1 MPTAAS
7 VEREAQGAF
16 KRPPRTNPRCHLCS
30 IDKTLAGWVTYFAD
44 GRGGRGLQLG
54 LLVSGVSLVAACG
67 TLAAVVILRY
77 REQRRWQSVKGL
89 DAEFALVSGRWSHH
103 HRDREGKGSGLAA
116 AGPPAQQQAAA
127 PGRSAAGACRRAA
140 HVRRRLASSTP
151 RPAIPSALAASAWC
165 HKVQRIIPTTTTTNV
180 SSPPPPPPQHD
191 GKDPLAELIA
201 ATASRRRKGHSALA
215 EKLLKE
221 CRIDQADIMFC
232 RGSDGNLVQLGAG
245 AYGQVGGWVVGGGQ
259 ARRGGWVGGWADKE
273 GGLSAGPWSVTP
285 ASSQPGCTR
294 GSTCAA
300 PILPPGILPTGGS
313 P

>member
-1 MPTAAS
+1 MP
-7 VEREAQGAF
+7 
-16 KRPPRTNPRCHLCS
+16 L
-30 IDKTLAGWVTYFAD
+30 
-44 GRGGRGLQLG
+44 LG
-54 LLVSGVSLVAACG
+54 LLRSSKP
-67 TLAAVVILRY
+67 
-77 REQRRWQSVKGL
+77 RRQ
-89 DAEFALVSGRWSHH
+89 AEVRQ
-103 HRDREGKGSGLAA
+103 GLA
-116 AGPPAQQQAAA
+116 G
-127 PGRSAAGACRRAA
+127 
-140 HVRRRLASSTP
+140 VRRMCG
-151 RPAIPSALAASAWC
+151 AASPLP
-165 HKVQRIIPTTTTTNV
+165 HLVLQSPLPLPHLPGVTKFNV
-180 SSPPPPPPQHD
+180 SSPPPPPPTYHPPPPPPPQHD